1 MINLQKVKEL
11 LNKILGEQRFAVLAT
26 PNNQQPYTNL
36 VAFAASDDLK
46 RVIFTTNRNT
56 QKYRNIISNNK
67 IALLIDN
74 RSNDISD
81 FSKALAITVLGI
93 AEELSSNKNDELVQ
107 NYLNKH
113 PSLIE
118 FLEQTDTVVINLT
131 VTDFIIAHF
140 DRTERIRVDKIF

>member
-1 MINLQKVKEL
+1 MGTISGTKVL
-11 LNKILGEQRFAVLAT
+11 LRQIVKTQYFGVLAT
-26 PNNQQPYTNL
+26 LSIQQPYTNL

-56 QKYRNIISNNK
+56 QKYRNIIANNK
-67 IALLIDN
+67 VALLIDN

-81 FSKALAITVLGI
+81 FSKALAVTVIGT
-93 AEELSSNKNDELVQ
+93 AGELIVNKNDKLVQ

-113 PSLIE
+113 PSLME
-118 FLEQTDTVVINLT
+118 FLKQPDTAVINLT

-140 DRTERIRVDKIF
+140 DRTERIRLEKIF

>member
-1 MINLQKVKEL
+1 MINPQKAKEL

-26 PNNQQPYTNL
+26 HNNQQPYTNL

-74 RSNDISD
+74 RRNNQAD

-93 AEELSSNKNDELVQ
+93 AEELSFNKNDELIQ
-107 NYLNKH
+107 FYLNRH
-113 PSLIE
+113 PPLIE
-118 FLEQTDTVVINLT
+118 FLNKPDTAVVNMA
-131 VTDFIIAHF
+131 VTDFILAHF
-140 DRTERIRVDKIF
+140 DRTDRIPMGEIL